1 MGIVPLQFLD
11 GENADSLGLTGK
23 EQFTIELP
31 HNLKPGDHVTVQAS
45 NGKTFQAL
53 SRFDTEVELTYYH
66 HGGILPYMIRKLIN
80 PTH

>member
-31 HNLKPGDHVTVQAS
+31 HDLKPGNHVIVETS
-45 NGKTFQAL
+45 EGKKFKVL
-53 SRFDTEVELTYYH
+53 SRFDTEVELTYYR

-80 PTH
+80 SSN